1 MSHRFLPSLDALVA
15 VIAAV
20 SLAPAPASAQPQST
34 AVDTSTPPRT
44 AWGQPDLQGVWTF
57 RTITPLQRPR
67 RLADQEF
74 LSEEEAAKLEQAAID
89 RKIRLAN
96 RPARLT
102 EVDPSGNVDRGV
114 DGAPG
119 SFNNF
124 WWERG
129 TTVVPTRRTSLIVDP
144 PNGRIPPLTLDGQQR
159 ADARAEARDRPAA
172 SWEDRSAFE
181 RCVTRGLPRL
191 PGGYNQNLQIL
202 QTPDHVVIL
211 YEMMREARVISLDGR
226 PHIAE
231 DIRLWHGD
239 SRGRWES
246 ETLVV
251 ETRNISP
258 KTHFRGSAGG
268 LHLVERFTR
277 IDADVIDYQVTIDDL
292 TTFTQTWTASIP
304 LTQLQDQL
312 YEYACHEGNHS
323 MVNILSGS
331 RAQEQAAGATKGSR

>member
-1 MSHRFLPSLDALVA
+1 MSHRCFAGVSTLVA
-15 VIAAV
+15 IATLLPM
-20 SLAPAPASAQPQST
+20 LAAAQST
-34 AVDTSTPPRT
+34 NTPPPHMV
-44 AWGQPDLQGVWTF
+44 WGQPDLQGVWTF

-67 RLADQEF
+67 GLAGKEF

-89 RKIRLAN
+89 RKTRLAD
-96 RPARLT
+96 RPSRRT
-102 EVDPSGNVDRGV
+102 EVDSSGNVDRGV

-144 PNGRIPPLTLDGQQR
+144 PNGRIPPLTPEGQR
-159 ADARAEARDRPAA
+159 RVDARAEARDRPAA

-202 QTPDHVVIL
+202 QTPDHIVIL
-211 YEMMREARVISLDGR
+211 YEMMREARVISLDRR

-231 DIRLWHGD
+231 GIRLWHGD

-251 ETRNISP
+251 ETTNISP
-258 KTHFRGSAGG
+258 KAHFRGSTEG
-268 LHLVERFTR
+268 LQLVERFTR
-277 IDADVIDYQVTIDDL
+277 IDADTIDYEVTIDDP
-292 TTFTQTWTASIP
+292 TTFAETWTVAIP
-304 LTQLQDQL
+304 LRQLQDPM
-312 YEYACHEGNHS
+312 YEYACHEGNYS
-323 MVNILSGS
+323 IVNILSGA
-331 RAQEQAAGATKGSR
+331 RAQEQATSATQGSR